1 MNFRVI
7 ADELKKAGFT
17 SRKANAK
24 IAHDIVLKAIEDAG
38 FHDHVTIK
46 GGVVMSGMTD
56 AVRRATIDMDFD
68 FLGYS
73 LGDTSIRRFVQRL
86 NRVSKCEIRIEG
98 EIQELKQRDYKGK
111 RIGLVLTDGDGR
123 SIKTKVDIGVHAN
136 KAIEQV
142 DFRFKVVDDDANVVL
157 LVNPKEQMFVEKLK
171 TLLRLGIVSTRC
183 KDVYD
188 LFYLSERV
196 DTGVLKEYLRIYIYD
211 DNEMFE
217 NNAQD
222 IENRLMRIFASKVFL
237 RRLSNPANA
246 WLDETAENV
255 AHSLLDYIREL

>member
-1 MNFRVI
+1 
-7 ADELKKAGFT
+7 
-17 SRKANAK
+17 
-24 IAHDIVLKAIEDAG
+24 
-38 FHDHVTIK
+38 
-46 GGVVMSGMTD
+46 
-56 AVRRATIDMDFD
+56 
-68 FLGYS
+68 
-73 LGDTSIRRFVQRL
+73 
-86 NRVSKCEIRIEG
+86 
-98 EIQELKQRDYKGK
+98 
-111 RIGLVLTDGDGR
+111 
-123 SIKTKVDIGVHAN
+123 
-136 KAIEQV
+136 V

-171 TLLRLGIVSTRC
+171 TLLRLGIVSTRY